1 MTGRP
6 VAHTV
11 YIDEHSNN
19 YHAHRISQPQCTF
32 QYFTINFQVEG
43 QTKVKY
49 TISINKSIYSVFFF
63 FYRSGFFSKTFVLKH
78 FSVAFCYTNMYNI
91 MIIIIHAMSNL
102 ILLLIVLGC
111 FNQTATMLMYKI
123 IIIDIFI
130 LKMFPILRCH
140 FTPSGQ

>member
-1 MTGRP
+1 M
-6 VAHTV
+6 
-11 YIDEHSNN
+11 
-19 YHAHRISQPQCTF
+19 
-32 QYFTINFQVEG
+32 QY
-43 QTKVKY
+43 
-49 TISINKSIYSVFFF
+49 FF

-140 FTPSGQ
+140 FTPSG